1 MALVKGI
8 CKNFGECDMADNKEV
23 QEVEKSNFVCEE
35 CGKPLHPVDGGS
47 KTTGTGN
54 GGGGANKKLLGII
67 AAAVGLLAGAGFGI
81 YKLIGGGPEID
92 KIKLDP
98 KSIALEVG
106 QRDVIKA
113 TVVDKDG
120 KEITDAKVVYKWT
133 VKDEEVASVT
143 QGGEVAALK
152 KGKTSITVKI
162 EGDDTHRATCQVEVK
177 GGGTLPPPPPPGDT
191 LIKTIAITDAKNFTL
206 KKGDNKQL
214 QYQATPESNSETPV
228 WVSSDPSVATVDAT
242 GLVTA
247 VKKGTAQISV
257 KAKKVASAPVTV
269 TVTEEPK
276 PDGGGGGV
284 RTGTLR
290 LSYGTYTGQ
299 IKNGYPNG
307 QGRLVYKT
315 SRQISRFDSKG
326 RTAEAGE
333 SVQGSFVNGFL
344 TVGKHFDTSG
354 NLIESLNIGTPVNGV
369 YESK

>member
-1 MALVKGI
+1 MAQSEDVKI
-8 CKNFGECDMADNKEV
+8 YNCQNFGACTAADSNQDIKIPAIETIGGV
-23 QEVEKSNFVCEE
+23 PPCPHCHQQTLVEKPQGSHF
-35 CGKPLHPVDGGS
+35 PV
-47 KTTGTGN
+47 
-54 GGGGANKKLLGII
+54 KLVAII
-67 AAAVGLLAGAGFGI
+67 AAAVVLLAGAGFGI
-81 YKLIGGGPEID
+81 SKLFGGGQEID

-98 KSIALEVG
+98 KSITLDVG
-106 QRDVIKA
+106 QKDVIKA

-133 VKDEEVASVT
+133 VKNEKVASVT

-162 EGDDTHRATCQVEVK
+162 EGDDTHRATCQVEVN
-177 GGGTLPPPPPPGDT
+177 GGTLPPPPPP

>member
-54 GGGGANKKLLGII
+54 GGGGANKKLLGLI
-67 AAAVGLLAGAGFGI
+67 AAAVVLLAGAGFGI

-106 QRDVIKA
+106 QRNVIKA

-133 VKDEEVASVT
+133 VKDEKVASVT

-177 GGGTLPPPPPPGDT
+177 APMGQDKGQGGDT
-191 LIKTIAITDAKNFTL
+191 EKDVLITSLSVENSQISLVEGGQAEL
-206 KKGDNKQL
+206 KVNIEPAG
-214 QYQATPESNSETPV
+214 YTEGISVE
-228 WVSSDPSVATVDAT
+228 SSDPEVAMVENNVIIA
-242 GLVTA
+242 
-247 VKKGTAQISV
+247 KKAGSAQIVIKTEKSGTS
-257 KAKKVASAPVTV
+257 ASIAVTV
-269 TVTEEPK
+269 SKKSVDPEPK
-276 PDGGGGGV
+276 PKPMNPSWGRYEGARQGGKPHGNGV
-284 RTGTLR
+284 LYITRQHTINGETAQPGER
-290 LSYGTYTGQ
+290 IQGVFR
-299 IKNGYPNG
+299 NGY
-307 QGRLVYKT
+307 
-315 SRQISRFDSKG
+315 
-326 RTAEAGE
+326 
-333 SVQGSFVNGFL
+333 VNMGTWF
-344 TVGKHFDTSG
+344 KKDG
-354 NLIESLNIGTPVNGV
+354 NAVVVKDVKVL
-369 YESK
+369 